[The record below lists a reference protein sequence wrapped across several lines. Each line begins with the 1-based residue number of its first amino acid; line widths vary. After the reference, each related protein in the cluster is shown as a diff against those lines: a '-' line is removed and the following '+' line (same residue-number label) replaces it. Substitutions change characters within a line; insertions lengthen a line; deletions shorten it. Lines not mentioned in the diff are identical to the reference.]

1 MRSAVRIITLGTR
14 GEVGPKHERSEVEGG
29 LPMLKVELVKERETK
44 RTWRYQEVK
53 GESAEEVV
61 GTLYV
66 QKSALESAFGKT
78 PERLAVTIEEK
89 KAQ

>member
-1 MRSAVRIITLGTR
+1 
-14 GEVGPKHERSEVEGG
+14 
-29 LPMLKVELVKERETK
+29 MLKVEFVRERETK

-53 GESAEEVV
+53 GEAAEELV

-66 QKSALESAFGKT
+66 KKSALESAFGQT
-78 PERLAVTIEEK
+78 PERLAVTMEEK